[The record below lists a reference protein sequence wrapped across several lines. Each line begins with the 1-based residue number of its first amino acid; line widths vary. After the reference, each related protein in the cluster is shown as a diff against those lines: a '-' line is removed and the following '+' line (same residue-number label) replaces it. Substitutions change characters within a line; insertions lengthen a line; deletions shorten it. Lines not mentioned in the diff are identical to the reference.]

1 MNSIEVY
8 GHRLTKSYGEHQALN
23 VLDFEIIKGE
33 IFGFIGPDGAGKT
46 SLFRILTTLL
56 LPDSGEAK
64 VADLDVVKQ
73 YRQLRLILGYMP
85 QKFSL
90 YTDLTVRE
98 NLEFFAGIFKVKVE
112 ENLHLVEQIYGQ
124 LQPFESRRAGDLSG
138 GMKQKLALSC
148 ALIHKPRVLILDEP
162 TTGVDAVSRQEFWE
176 MLLLLKKE
184 GITIMVATPYM
195 DEARLCDRIALMQH
209 GQIMATGTPEEI
221 VSGFTKQLFRLKP
234 DNTLE
239 ALHQLRQMSDIHRA
253 EMFGEYI
260 HLSTS
265 SAIKSRAAVEE
276 KLQSANIR
284 YSLLEHI
291 EPGIE
296 DCFIELMQ
304 QTSTP

>member
-1 MNSIEVY
+1 MNDVEVS
-8 GHRLTKSYGEHQALN
+8 GHKLTKNYGEHQALN
-23 VLDFEIIKGE
+23 GLDFEIGRGE

-64 VADLDVVKQ
+64 VAGLDVIKQ

-98 NLEFFAGIFKVKVE
+98 NLDFFAGIFKVRVE

-176 MLLLLKKE
+176 MLLQLKKE
-184 GITIMVATPYM
+184 GITILVATPYM
-195 DEARLCDRIALMQH
+195 DEARLCDRIAPMQH

-221 VSGFTKQLFRLKP
+221 ISGFTKGLFSLKP

-239 ALHQLRQMSDIHRA
+239 ALKVLRKTPGIVRA

-260 HLSTS
+260 HVSTS
-265 SAIKSRAAVEE
+265 STVKAIQDIENILEKSGFDYSKLEE
-276 KLQSANIR
+276 RK
-284 YSLLEHI
+284 
-291 EPGIE
+291 PGIE

-304 QTSTP
+304 QAPTP

>member
-1 MNSIEVY
+1 MNDVEVS
-8 GHRLTKSYGEHQALN
+8 GHQLTKSYGEHQALN
-23 VLDFEIIKGE
+23 GLDFEIARGE

-73 YRQLRLILGYMP
+73 YRLLRLILGYMP

-98 NLEFFAGIFKVKVE
+98 NLDFFAGIFKVKVE

-176 MLLLLKKE
+176 MLLQLKKD
-184 GITIMVATPYM
+184 GITILVATPYM

-209 GQIMATGTPEEI
+209 GQIMATGTPDEI
-221 VSGFTKQLFRLKP
+221 ISGFTKRLFSLKP
-234 DNTLE
+234 DNTLD
-239 ALHQLRQMSDIHRA
+239 ALKILRKTPGIERA

-260 HLSTS
+260 HVSTS
-265 SAIKSRAAVEE
+265 TAVKTIQDVEM
-276 KLQSANIR
+276 
-284 YSLLEHI
+284 LLENSGVVYSKP
-291 EPGIE
+291 EEMKPGIE

-304 QTSTP
+304 QSPTP